1 MKVADFEKDD
11 DSNAHIDFI
20 TAAAVSQQIDLINFI
35 ILRSAQGRLSRDR
48 MAIGF
53 TTTYAVS
60 AYHH

>member
-20 TAAAVSQQIDLINFI
+20 TAAAVSQQINLLNII
-35 ILRSAQGRLSRDR
+35 ILNSAQGRHSHDR
-48 MAIGF
+48 MAVGF

>member
-35 ILRSAQGRLSRDR
+35 ILKSGPSW
-48 MAIGF
+48 
-53 TTTYAVS
+53 S
-60 AYHH
+60 